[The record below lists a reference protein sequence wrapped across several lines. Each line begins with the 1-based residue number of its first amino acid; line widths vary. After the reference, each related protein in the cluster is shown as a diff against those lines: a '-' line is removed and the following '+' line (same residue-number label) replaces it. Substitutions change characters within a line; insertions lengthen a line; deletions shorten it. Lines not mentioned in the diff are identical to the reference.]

1 MTEDQAC
8 AKDFM
13 EALWAGDLRKCG
25 KMMSSEAKWHFQL
38 GMPQAQLGR
47 GRIWPARE
55 ALKRVV
61 DDLFGKFDPDGFAV
75 SLTRLI
81 GEYGTIAIEYHAS
94 GRTANG
100 ADYQNYYVTVLAV
113 DAGLVTE
120 IRPYNDTAHM
130 LRLLGDEG

>member
-1 MTEDQAC
+1 
-8 AKDFM
+8 M
-13 EALWAGDLRKCG
+13 EALWAGDLAKCG
-25 KMMSSEAKWHFQL
+25 KMMSPETKWHFQL
-38 GMPQAQLGR
+38 GMPQAQLGG

-55 ALKRVV
+55 AQKRVV

-81 GEYGTIAIEYHAS
+81 GEHGTIAIEYQAS

-100 ADYQNYYVTVLAV
+100 AVCQNYYVTVLAV
-113 DAGLVTE
+113 DSGLVTE

-130 LRLLGDEG
+130 LRLLGNQG